1 MHAYNLWWMYKMFD
15 VIASGANEM
24 VKALIYCREI
34 NLYERIKIEKLR
46 IKLPEAAEYYA
57 NDDGDKEITLLQF
70 AKDIKNYRACAMLL
84 EDARQKVFE
93 AISILDPLDPNRINL
108 EGHYRRIGDEL
119 DNVQEEIAEEG
130 FNAVVA
136 HYENL
141 HEELAGLDSDGE

>member
-1 MHAYNLWWMYKMFD
+1 MFD
-15 VIASGANEM
+15 VIASGANGM
-24 VKALIYCREI
+24 VEVLICYGEI
-34 NLYERIKIEKLR
+34 NLYEKIKIEKLR
-46 IKLPEAAEYYA
+46 DELRIKFPEVVEYYA

-70 AKDIKNYRACAMLL
+70 AKDIKNYEACIMLL

-108 EGHYRRIGDEL
+108 EGHYGDEL

-136 HYENL
+136 H
-141 HEELAGLDSDGE
+141 

>member
-70 AKDIKNYRACAMLL
+70 AKDIKNYEACIMLL
-84 EDARQKVFE
+84 EDAHQKVFE
-93 AISILDPLDPNRINL
+93 AISILDPLDPKRGNV
-108 EGHYRRIGDEL
+108 EGLHRRIGDEL